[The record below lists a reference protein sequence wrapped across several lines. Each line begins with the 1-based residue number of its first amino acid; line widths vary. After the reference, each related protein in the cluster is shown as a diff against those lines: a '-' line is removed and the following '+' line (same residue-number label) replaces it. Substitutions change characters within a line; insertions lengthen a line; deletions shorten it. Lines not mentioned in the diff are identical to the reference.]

1 MPRGVKKQL
10 DGRRSVHRETV
21 VSSVEVEEGGHL
33 AGFDHY
39 LRAAGEDPRSAAVAV
54 DVAVA
59 VAVAVAAAAANAD
72 TAAGSIARRYPTLV
86 WT

>member
-1 MPRGVKKQL
+1 MPRGVKKQP
-10 DGRRSVHRETV
+10 DGRRSVHQETV
-21 VSSVEVEEGGHL
+21 VSSVEVEEGGRL

-39 LRAAGEDPRSAAVAV
+39 LRTAEEDPSSADFA
-54 DVAVA
+54 VAVA

-72 TAAGSIARRYPTLV
+72 TAAGSIVHRYPTLV

>member
-1 MPRGVKKQL
+1 MPRGVKKQP
-10 DGRRSVHRETV
+10 DGRRSVHQETV
-21 VSSVEVEEGGHL
+21 VSSVEVEEGGRL

-39 LRAAGEDPRSAAVAV
+39 LRTAGEAPSSA

-59 VAVAVAAAAANAD
+59 VVAVAAVAANAD
-72 TAAGSIARRYPTLV
+72 TAAGSIVHRYPALV